1 MFNEFQV
8 RMRGRRKFL
17 VWGNVLLSL
26 ILIRAFTWLTKKVF
40 HRLRT
45 IQAEKVL
52 LFFQPFQL
60 LSPGFRQIELKL
72 NFEASPASS
81 RAIFDL
87 IVLDEVSYFST
98 ASENFPENFLP
109 KKLFT
114 EPLQSW
120 SSFKALSE
128 ALPSYTAMKEAI
140 RIS

>member
-60 LSPGFRQIELKL
+60 LSPGFRQIKLKL

-87 IVLDEVSYFST
+87 IVFRRGFVDISQLHRKIFRKTFCQKSYLRNLFKVDHLSKHWAKHCHRT
-98 ASENFPENFLP
+98 RQW
-109 KKLFT
+109 KK
-114 EPLQSW
+114 Q
-120 SSFKALSE
+120 
-128 ALPSYTAMKEAI
+128 
-140 RIS
+140 